1 MKVFLGL
8 MLTMVTVIMASVT
21 FCHVLIWRREL
32 LPDMTSDDEK
42 EQMEDTS
49 KQMASCWLMLKL
61 PRTWMRCKKNNKQ
74 IDVQLNVFD
83 SVYVGFFSAMY
94 NTVEITR
101 ILCMRKMGTRLYA
114 NKVEPRG

>member
-49 KQMASCWLMLKL
+49 KQNGFLLV
-61 PRTWMRCKKNNKQ
+61 
-74 IDVQLNVFD
+74 DVETTTDLD
-83 SVYVGFFSAMY
+83 
-94 NTVEITR
+94 
-101 ILCMRKMGTRLYA
+101 
-114 NKVEPRG
+114 KV